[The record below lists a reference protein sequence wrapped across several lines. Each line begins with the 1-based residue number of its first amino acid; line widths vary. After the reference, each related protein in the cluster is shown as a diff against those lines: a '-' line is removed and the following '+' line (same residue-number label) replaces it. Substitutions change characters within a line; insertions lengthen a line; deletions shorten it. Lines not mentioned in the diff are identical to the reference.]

1 MDLKTLA
8 LAQFK
13 LAAICDL
20 QKRLIFIPLVFVAG
34 KGLRA
39 VTCNEDLDGAVLIE
53 FDDEIDAVNQLTK
66 VLDNMTSDSTPA
78 A

>member
-13 LAAICDL
+13 LAAICDIED
-20 QKRLIFIPLVFVAG
+20 RDIFIPLVAVPG
-34 KGLRA
+34 NGMRA
-39 VTCNEDLDGAVLIE
+39 ATCDSNFQHVVLWQFE
-53 FDDEIDAVNQLTK
+53 DEIDAANKLTEM
-66 VLDNMTSDSTPA
+66 LDNMTSDSTPA